1 MPHGDLIRKDILPF
15 LPVKIKNLFLDLD
28 NRHCSRLEEIRLRQG
43 KPLCLRIGE
52 QDFVLDLRGR
62 LDSNMAN
69 GYVISTE
76 DIQRT
81 VASISD
87 NSLYAFEDD
96 IGRGFITIPGGH
108 RVGLAGQA
116 VLSGSQLRTMKNFSG
131 VSFRIAREVPGCAEA
146 IVRFVGARDWP
157 PANTLLISPPRC
169 GKTTILRDL
178 ARILSNGTA
187 PHRGCNVVIVDERSE
202 LAGSYQGQA
211 QMDVGPRTDVLDGCP
226 KAAGMIMAIRSL
238 GPQVIVTDEIG
249 RREDIDAISDCVNAG
264 VSVVTSIHG
273 RDVDEVRKR
282 PLIRDLLDSKAF
294 TNGVVLS
301 RRKGPGTIDNMI
313 RWDS

>member
-1 MPHGDLIRKDILPF
+1 VTQGDLIRKDILPF
-15 LPVKIKNLFLDLD
+15 LPARIKNLFLNLD
-28 NRHCSRLEEIRLRQG
+28 DNHYGGLEEIRLRQG

-52 QDFVLDLRGR
+52 QDFTFDVRGR
-62 LDSNMAN
+62 LVLNLAN
-69 GYVISTE
+69 GFTVSSE

-81 VASISD
+81 VASISE

-116 VLSGSQLRTMKNFSG
+116 VLSSNQIRTMKHFSG
-131 VSFRIAREVPGCAEA
+131 VSFRIAREVPGCAEG
-146 IVRFVGARDWP
+146 IVGFIGARGWP
-157 PANTLLISPPRC
+157 PGNTLLISPPRC

-178 ARILSNGTA
+178 ARILSNGTHL
-187 PHRGCNVVIVDERSE
+187 HRGCNVVIVDERSE
-202 LAGSYQGQA
+202 LAGTYQGHA
-211 QMDVGPRTDVLDGCP
+211 QMDVGLRTDVLDGCP

-249 RREDIDAISDCVNAG
+249 RREDVDAISDCVNAG

-282 PLIRDLLDSKAF
+282 PLIRELLDSNAF
-294 TNGVVLS
+294 VNGIVLS